1 MSTPRG
7 LKRLNNKPAILV
19 VEKDPAICDLL
30 VDLFATELAA
40 EVICVKTGETAL
52 EQIRTGV
59 FGLAII
65 DIGMPQISG
74 FELAT
79 HAVTNNIPVLLY
91 SGHPDALSKLQKHDF
106 AYLAKPFAIEELVD
120 EAVRIISFPTEN
132 IADTKLSIRRL
143 QAP

>member
-7 LKRLNNKPAILV
+7 LKRLKSKAAILV
-19 VEKDPAICDLL
+19 IEKDPAICDLL

-40 EVICVKTGETAL
+40 DVTCAKRAEDAL
-52 EQIRTGV
+52 EQIRTGA
-59 FGLAII
+59 FGLALI
-65 DIGMPQISG
+65 DVGMPQISG

-91 SGHPDALSKLQKHDF
+91 SGHPDALRKLQEHDF
-106 AYLAKPFAIEELVD
+106 AYLAKPFAIEDLVD

-132 IADTKLSIRRL
+132 IADTKISIGRL
-143 QAP
+143 QAL

>member
-1 MSTPRG
+1 MSTPRRP
-7 LKRLNNKPAILV
+7 KRLKNKPAILV
-19 VEKDPAICDLL
+19 IEKDPAICDLM
-30 VDLFATELAA
+30 VDLFTIELAA
-40 EVICVKTGETAL
+40 DVTCVKTGADAL
-52 EQIRTGV
+52 EQIRIGA

-91 SGHPDALSKLQKHDF
+91 SGHPDALRKLQEHDF

-120 EAVRIISFPTEN
+120 EAVRIISFPNEN